1 MSFLE
6 ISKLILPLLL
16 YVAAIA
22 LLITLIVLC
31 VKLIKILGKVDKIV
45 DDVDNKVKSLNGVFN
60 VIDFCTDKTSYAT
73 NRIVDG
79 ITNFVLKIGKRKYNK
94 KEEEED
100 YE

>member
-60 VIDFCTDKTSYAT
+60 VT